1 MQSKQTKSR
10 ALLLSVLVVI
20 LCFAVILGATF
31 ALFTSKKEYG
41 IGVNTGKIDVEGTLS
56 LTGAWSQG
64 QSTDERD
71 MAEITD
77 NAAAL
82 PQGGSVAITDGNQI
96 TIEKMSLGDGAAFD
110 LAIENKS
117 TVNMKYSVSLMINEG
132 SDQALLENLKFSVG
146 GEEKM
151 ISGSTLVSLLDWTT
165 VLAEDETAISALSFE
180 IALPWSASEADLTDS
195 SVSMTVVLEAVQ
207 ANAYTGTISAGGQT
221 QETLADAMTVATS
234 SENGVV
240 SVGGNVTAAWPTVE
254 EMQTIAQS
262 GKPVSIVGAG
272 KSATTITA
280 AQDEVVYI
288 PANVTVKD
296 VTISGEVAM
305 ETTASV
311 TDTVINGNVT
321 IAENAAQ
328 TMSLMSLTSLS
339 EANGS
344 VTLSGVTVIG
354 TITATNANLNVSMSQ
369 INGGIAVSGGTL
381 VLTNTT
387 VENDNGSALT
397 IAAGT
402 TVTVTD
408 SSLVASGDNTVVN
421 NGTLTIG
428 AGSYVD
434 ALTHGKGAVLNNK
447 GGEFT
452 LDGGTLTRS
461 KAAGTYEPNSANGNS
476 WYVLYNSGTALL
488 KDGLVYM
495 NDGFTSLVDNSGP
508 DVNTDAVM
516 TITGGTYRG
525 GLNNVKNDGM
535 CVLNI
540 SGGKFED
547 AAQAAVLNW
556 DNMTISGGEFTAP
569 IAILSGYG
577 DPKIGDGETT
587 ISGGTFNGLICGV
600 IENEGDYSI
609 AQKVTYTIT
618 GGNFANAV
626 AYAYTAEQLKVFMAA
641 GIETVLQTG
650 ITFSSDTTFVLGNDL
665 TVNGVVNFTGG
676 TSTVDLNGYKLT
688 INSAYSNAL
697 SDGANATIKN
707 GDLVVNGS
715 NVVYGTEAVFA
726 PLKGTSFTLEDVTF
740 ETNGSAIFPTG
751 DATQVNVINSAIKA
765 GGVYGVGT
773 NAATVENWGI
783 EINIKGSTIDVSQTE
798 KIANDAVYPYDNVA
812 AMINVPGTL
821 NIENSTL
828 IADRQGLIV
837 RGGTA
842 VVKNTKIELTSNW
855 YYPSAGNYS
864 NMTTNNG
871 YLNGTWNSGTDL
883 PSAPIVVGNHHASSY
898 QYAANCTL
906 ENVEVIKGTVL
917 YYTPQHFVYVYGNA
931 SADIGATLNIVYT
944 ESYTGAEANKLT
956 AVEDKV
962 WVGGGYTSINGGEM
976 DIKSGWLVFDST
988 GFVRSNGFNNKNMI
1002 LANDILVDEILS
1014 FENGVS
1020 RILYMNGKTMSFD
1033 AMGVIMLKYGTNLT
1047 VTGNGTMKTISEDDT
1062 TPGSLVGYLFM
1073 LSETSVLT
1081 IENGTYICG
1090 LTAVQLEDSATAN
1103 IKGGTFSALQS
1114 DMGHNWILNKVDEDK
1129 DTATFNVTGGTFIN
1143 FDPSNGE
1150 TESPAQNFV
1159 ADGYGVVA
1167 SENETGDAVYK
1178 VIAVAGSDET
1188 FVASNAEAFRS
1199 LLGNGAAKVK
1209 VNNDITLSSGVYVK
1223 GEVEVDLNGKTI
1235 QSKQDA
1241 LVVSGEANHLILRDS
1256 VGTGKVVGGNGG
1268 VYNAIWIINGG
1279 KVDIYGGTY
1288 TVGLDA
1294 EGRGNATIYIGE
1306 GNGICNI
1313 YGGTFMTEGPDN
1325 DFWYVL
1331 NVGQTQGAEGFMNV
1345 YGGVYVNYNPA
1356 QGDDNLGGNFVES
1369 GYTVEESTDGE
1380 DTIYTVVP
1388 VSEGSEEAQA

>member
-64 QSTDERD
+64 QSTDERN

-82 PQGGSVAITDGNQI
+82 PQGGSVAVTDGNQI

-397 IAAGT
+397 IEAGT

-428 AGSYVD
+428 KGSYVD

-476 WYVLYNSGTALL
+476 WYALVNNGVAYL
-488 KDGLVYM
+488 NDGAIYM
-495 NDGFTSLVDNSGP
+495 NDGYSSLIENGYENVD
-508 DVNTDAVM
+508 A
-516 TITGGTYRG
+516 
-525 GLNNVKNDGM
+525 
-535 CVLNI
+535 
-540 SGGKFED
+540 
-547 AAQAAVLNW
+547 
-556 DNMTISGGEFTAP
+556 
-569 IAILSGYG
+569 
-577 DPKIGDGETT
+577 KIT
-587 ISGGTFNGLICGV
+587 ISGGTYSGGVNVLKVDYGTAEISGGTFTNEVGSVLLNWESLTVSGGNFVGGKNCIITGGAADAVGNTVISGGTFSGIIGFYTSEKYPTEYRNG
-600 IENEGDYSI
+600 N
-609 AQKVTYTIT
+609 YTIT

-783 EINIKGSTIDVSQTE
+783 EINIKGSMIDVSQTE
-798 KIANDAVYPYDNVA
+798 EIANDAVYPYDNVA

-855 YYPSAGNYS
+855 YAVSDANR
-864 NMTTNNG
+864 TTNNQF
-871 YLNGTWNSGTDL
+871 LNGTWSSGTDL

-906 ENVEVIKGTVL
+906 ENVEVIKGVVGAYSMTH
-917 YYTPQHFVYVYGNA
+917 TAYVYGNA
-931 SADIGATLNIVYT
+931 SSDIGATLNIVYT
-944 ESYTGAEANKLT
+944 EAYAGDTANKLT
-956 AVEDKV
+956 TTMQNKV
-962 WVGGGYTSINGGEM
+962 FVGGGYTSINGGEM
-976 DIKSGWLVFDST
+976 SVKSGWLVSDYA
-988 GFVRSNGFNNKNMI
+988 GINNAWSFGNKDLI
-1002 LANDILVDEILS
+1002 LADDILVDKVLEFSWNTTL
-1014 FENGVS
+1014 N
-1020 RILYMNGKTMSFD
+1020 LDMNGKTMSFD
-1033 AMGVIMLKYGTNLT
+1033 AMGVIMLKNGADLT

-1073 LSETSVLT
+1073 LSGTSVLT